1 MTICAGLWCLNY
13 VSDARS
19 LTADQSTDFS
29 SMDEALAKNRQE
41 LESSL
46 TKILTVST
54 HHTLDP
60 VVEDKQ
66 SPIFFLNF
74 MSILID

>member
-1 MTICAGLWCLNY
+1 MLGFGVLIMSLML
-13 VSDARS
+13 S

-60 VVEDKQ
+60 VVKD
-66 SPIFFLNF
+66 SRAPYSF
-74 MSILID
+74 

>member
-1 MTICAGLWCLNY
+1 MTICAGLWCLHY

-19 LTADQSTDFS
+19 LRADQSTDFS

-60 VVEDKQ
+60 VVED
-66 SPIFFLNF
+66 SRAPYSF
-74 MSILID
+74 

>member
-1 MTICAGLWCLNY
+1 MLGCGVLITSLMF
-13 VSDARS
+13 S

-29 SMDEALAKNRQE
+29 SLDEALAKNRQE

-54 HHTLDP
+54 HHALDP
-60 VVEDKQ
+60 VVED
-66 SPIFFLNF
+66 SRAPYSF
-74 MSILID
+74 